1 MTLRAENLVKKYNRR
16 TVVDSVNIEVKPGE
30 IVGLLGPNGAGKTT
44 SFFMIVGVIPPDAG
58 DIFLGQEKI
67 TQMPMYVRARKGIG
81 FLAQET
87 TAFRK
92 LTVLENI
99 LAVLEVMKV
108 KKKERKDRAMLVLED
123 MGIAQVSA
131 QRADRLSGGETR
143 RLEIARA
150 LIREPQF
157 VLLDEPFAG
166 IDPRAIEDIQ
176 GILAQLRTRGIGL
189 LITDHNVRETLS
201 ITDRSYILSEGR
213 ILMSGTP
220 TVLAQDPE
228 ARRIYLGERFRLD

>member
-1 MTLRAENLVKKYNRR
+1 MILRAEHLIKKYNRR
-16 TVVDSVNIEVKPGE
+16 PVVQDVSIHVRAGEV
-30 IVGLLGPNGAGKTT
+30 VGLLGPNGAGKTT
-44 SFFMIVGVIPPDAG
+44 SFFIIVGAIAPDAG
-58 DIFLGQEKI
+58 QIFLNEEEI
-67 TQMPMYVRARKGIG
+67 THQPMYVRARKGIG
-81 FLAQET
+81 FLAQEPT
-87 TAFRK
+87 VFRK

-99 LAVLEVMKV
+99 LAVLEVMKI
-108 KKKERKDRAMLVLED
+108 KKKMRRERAFAALENL
-123 MGIAQVSA
+123 GIDHLAG

-150 LIREPQF
+150 LVREPKF
-157 VLLDEPFAG
+157 LLLDEPFAG

-176 GILAQLRTRGIGL
+176 SILADLRHRGIGL

-213 ILMSGTP
+213 LLMSGTSEA
-220 TVLAQDPE
+220 LAHDPE